1 MAPAVR
7 DNFTSFVMADSIAMV
22 LSMCAIGVY
31 FLAAFPTNNKN
42 TILAFLFYGCMLTMA
57 AMIFMVFAFVAG
69 LQAVLYSF
77 ELFDGAIFRSS
88 SSHSG
93 ALVALLRR
101 HWRHHW
107 KRHSGVVLGA
117 VQALFAA
124 PFQASFRADKRHH
137 WRLRS
142 GAISF
147 RWEVPLR
154 CRCRRQEGTR
164 EALPTHDAGSS
175 KAWSAAGVGKL
186 PC

>member
-1 MAPAVR
+1 M
-7 DNFTSFVMADSIAMV
+7 SL
-22 LSMCAIGVY
+22 LSVVQEPFKAR
-31 FLAAFPTNNKN
+31 L
-42 TILAFLFYGCMLTMA
+42 
-57 AMIFMVFAFVAG
+57 
-69 LQAVLYSF
+69 SHH
-77 ELFDGAIFRSS
+77 S
-88 SSHSG
+88 SSHPSTVFGCFSGAVKAPFSGAPAAIQAPFSG
-93 ALVALLRR
+93 ALVALL
-101 HWRHHW
+101 RHHW